1 MQPLF
6 AVPPPLNEN
15 PPYYPYNAWSSLPFA
30 FPLLLEP
37 TSIYGLMGGGL
48 AYTSFVWW
56 WSGNEIARTFDVA
69 CVGYFLSYP
78 AAMACNNTYL
88 PLAISSASLA
98 LGAVRYDKPLQL
110 ILVVSASGSLSVL
123 AISKEYLILAGA
135 LLSLVSKFAH
145 SFGVYSKGTA
155 LFHTI
160 AAIVLVLIQTRN
172 WEDSVPREA
181 CTFELPPL

>member
-6 AVPPPLNEN
+6 AVPPPLNKK

-30 FPLLLEP
+30 IPLLLEP
-37 TSIYGLMGGGL
+37 TSIYGLMSGGL
-48 AYTSFVWW
+48 AYTSFMWW
-56 WSGNEIARTFDVA
+56 WSGNEGARTIDVA

-78 AAMACNNTYL
+78 AAMACKSTCL

-98 LGAVRYDKPLQL
+98 LGAARYDKSLQL

-123 AISKEYLILAGA
+123 AISEEYLILTGT

-145 SFGVYSKGTA
+145 SFGVYSHGTA
-155 LFHTI
+155 LFHMI
-160 AAIVLVLIQTRN
+160 SAIVLILIQTRN

-181 CTFELPPL
+181 CIFELPPP